1 MNKEERKEYEQH
13 LKTLFKPTGKTFMDY
28 LLTNEEE
35 QMIEKARLFGIE
47 KHKGQL
53 DDCGKDY
60 FEAHVQQVANI
71 VSQSTKDPDIIAA
84 AYLHDTV
91 EDTETT
97 YEELIKEFNQRT
109 ADLVMEVT
117 HEESND
123 NFGYY
128 FPRLKTRE
136 GIMIKL
142 ADRLS
147 NISRMDS
154 WDIARREHYLKK
166 TKFWKDGTE
175 RRR

>member
-1 MNKEERKEYEQH
+1 
-13 LKTLFKPTGKTFMDY
+13 
-28 LLTNEEE
+28 
-35 QMIEKARLFGIE
+35 
-47 KHKGQL
+47 
-53 DDCGKDY
+53 
-60 FEAHVQQVANI
+60 
-71 VSQSTKDPDIIAA
+71 
-84 AYLHDTV
+84 
-91 EDTETT
+91 
-97 YEELIKEFNQRT
+97 
-109 ADLVMEVT
+109 MEVT